1 MAKSTTT
8 PATDPALEADDG
20 VDDGVVTAIAGE
32 LDAEPAE
39 DVPVEVAP
47 VEVGGYPLGVLVG
60 VGVTETVVGDLG
72 AFTVDPETGRI
83 TGPA

>member
-1 MAKSTTT
+1 MTKSTTT
-8 PATDPALEADDG
+8 PATDPALEA
-20 VDDGVVTAIAGE
+20 DDGVVTAIAGE